1 MTTKLIEI
9 QELTSELDPATI
21 LAPSTK
27 ALNAMLKNVTD
38 IDQQLKN
45 FSKNP
50 IAIPA
55 TLKAISETV
64 LGKATEYKISNGNIN
79 FNIQVNVTLDSE
91 ELSTSL
97 KKAGHLTTGNPR

>member
-1 MTTKLIEI
+1 
-9 QELTSELDPATI
+9 
-21 LAPSTK
+21 
-27 ALNAMLKNVTD
+27 MLKNVTE
-38 IDQQLKN
+38 IDRQLQS

-50 IAIPA
+50 ITIPA

-64 LGKATEYKISNGNIN
+64 LGRTTEYKISNGNIN

-97 KKAGHLTTGNPR
+97 QKAGHLRTNTPH